1 MQIVLQGKYNIKS
14 IQIMTLYNQIKMG
27 GVSSY
32 ETPLVKTLDILSE
45 GVLCGS
51 YDTANFGYY
60 ENDLEEI

>member
-1 MQIVLQGKYNIKS
+1 
-14 IQIMTLYNQIKMG
+14 MTLNKKNAWG
-27 GVSSY
+27 GVSYY